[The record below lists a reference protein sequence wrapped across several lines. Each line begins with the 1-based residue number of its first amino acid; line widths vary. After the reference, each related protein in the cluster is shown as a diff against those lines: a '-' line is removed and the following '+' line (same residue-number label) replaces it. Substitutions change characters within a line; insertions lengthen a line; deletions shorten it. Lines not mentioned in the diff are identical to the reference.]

1 MPSDILITA
10 ETIEDLYAH
19 WHDSL
24 LPLQWNC
31 LFLLPPW
38 LKAWHSTFAKD
49 IHSEILVSRSH
60 NDIIGIA
67 PLLYKGRKAMVI
79 GSEDVCDYSD
89 LIMNPDHKELFLNS
103 LFDYLRSKNIEELH
117 INGVTEDNTLY
128 TLLPG
133 IAAYSG
139 YKCIYQQ
146 HNASYIKKLPSGWQE
161 YLDQLS
167 GKQRHEVRRKI
178 RRLEETGK
186 IKLRIIDNLEGE
198 DGAIDTFFQLFT
210 VSSKDKAKFM
220 DEHMSCFFRELM
232 HVMSATGLLRL
243 FFLFIDDIPAAT
255 ALCFEYY
262 KTMYL
267 YNSGYDPQFSSMSAG
282 FFCKAM
288 SIKNA
293 IERGCTTYD
302 FLNGSEPY
310 KRRLGGIS
318 TPVYQCHL
326 HFK

>member
-1 MPSDILITA
+1 
-10 ETIEDLYAH
+10 
-19 WHDSL
+19 
-24 LPLQWNC
+24 
-31 LFLLPPW
+31 
-38 LKAWHSTFAKD
+38 
-49 IHSEILVSRSH
+49 
-60 NDIIGIA
+60 
-67 PLLYKGRKAMVI
+67 MVI

-89 LIMNPDHKELFLNS
+89 LIMNPDHKELFLHS
-103 LFDYLRSKNIEELH
+103 LFDYLRSKDIEELH

-133 IAAYSG
+133 IAAYLG

-178 RRLEETGK
+178 RRLEEAGK
-186 IKLRIIDNLEGE
+186 IKLRIIDNLEGK
-198 DGAIDTFFQLFT
+198 DSAIDTFFQLFT
-210 VSSKDKAKFM
+210 ASSKDKAEFM

-232 HVMSATGLLRL
+232 HVMSAAGLLRL

-255 ALCFEYY
+255 SLCFEYN

-293 IERGCTTYD
+293 IDRGCTTYD

-310 KRRLGGIS
+310 KRRLGGIP
-318 TPVYQCHL
+318 TPVFQCHL
-326 HFK
+326 HFR